1 MPFLL
6 PALVALPSDAVILFL
21 GLGLSP
27 VSAIRD
33 DDADGVSSSSG
44 GEEDTEE
51 GHSSSHRHCT
61 YRSHNRRT
69 LTDATYATAHGSSTS
84 CSSFGMFASRKT
96 KQGCTG
102 STT

>member
-33 DDADGVSSSSG
+33 DDADGVSSSRG
-44 GEEDTEE
+44 GEEDTGG
-51 GHSSSHRHCT
+51 GHASSHRHCT
-61 YRSHNRRT
+61 YRHKRLEHLDGRD
-69 LTDATYATAHGSSTS
+69 LAPGSRIGNVLFFFWRV
-84 CSSFGMFASRKT
+84 CIP
-96 KQGCTG
+96 
-102 STT
+102 